1 MPEPLR
7 PRKLGQLPALRGA
20 FPAGEARAKS
30 RPSQGRWPSAS
41 DGRRGSAALRVTQT
55 FLQYHLDTTPQPC
68 YSLTIKSVEEEKYRS
83 ISAQRARAS
92 GVSRDGDRARKNT
105 SELQPEMQKV
115 GCAAGRALQRQ
126 RFKGERVRKS
136 DRMPLFRLR

>member
-1 MPEPLR
+1 MEFCTAKNCKNDSETLQKLRNGKNLCKLTKVLDFDWLQGKVPEPLR

-20 FPAGEARAKS
+20 FSAGEARAKS

-41 DGRRGSAALRVTQT
+41 DGRRGSAALRFTQT

-83 ISAQRARAS
+83 ISAQRAR
-92 GVSRDGDRARKNT
+92 
-105 SELQPEMQKV
+105 
-115 GCAAGRALQRQ
+115 
-126 RFKGERVRKS
+126 
-136 DRMPLFRLR
+136 RLV